1 MFSHDDIDIDNIL
14 KETGATYRW
23 DELNIDLIPEL
34 HKRQFQLRIIFNYI
48 KGQAEAT
55 EDIIRYHVLKNFRVL
70 LKLIQLKQLNVK
82 YYYFKIYTEYNSPLF
97 SNSLETLDENL
108 LLYSVNKVLDFAK
121 DPNRPSPFLF
131 STETEKVYIIEIRF
145 IFTLIEDFFNA

>member
-34 HKRQFQLRIIFNYI
+34 HKRQFQLRTEFNYI

-55 EDIIRYHVLKNFRVL
+55 EDIIRYHILKNFRVL
-70 LKLIQLKQLNVK
+70 LKLIQLKNLNVK
-82 YYYFKIYTEYNSPLF
+82 DYYWKVYTEYNNPIF
-97 SNSLETLDENL
+97 SHLLRSLDENL
-108 LLYSVNKVLDFAK
+108 LLDTINSVLDYVK
-121 DPNRPSPFLF
+121 SPDNPSPFLF
-131 STETEKVYIIEIRF
+131 STETHKVYIIEIKF
-145 IFTLIEDFFNA
+145 VFSIIEDFFNA